1 MLEKWMNPFHRTVTN
16 VNSEHDS
23 NHEEYIQYAQDL
35 EQTLSALEAYL
46 HESDSP
52 DDIITHTLETA
63 CHFYG
68 GDWAGFLE
76 VDLDL
81 GLWTPYVWYN
91 KNPED
96 QTELLVNE
104 FESSEF
110 LYRWVA
116 AMKENLAVIVPDR
129 EKIKNTYPDEYDL
142 YQRLRIHSVLSVPV
156 KPRPTGFLAV
166 RNPKRYINRSSM
178 LQMLAFVVLAT
189 VNEKKLLDSVKMV
202 SAPESIKTRQTFLF
216 ICLES

>member
-1 MLEKWMNPFHRTVTN
+1 M
-16 VNSEHDS
+16 
-23 NHEEYIQYAQDL
+23 

-52 DDIITHTLETA
+52 DDIITQTLETA
-63 CHFYG
+63 CNFYS

-129 EKIKNTYPDEYDL
+129 EEIKDTYPDEYNL
-142 YQRLRIHSVLSVPV
+142 YQRSHIYSALSVPV

-166 RNPKRYINRSSM
+166 RNPKRYFNRSSM

-202 SAPESIKTRQTFLF
+202 SAPESIKNETDILIHLF
-216 ICLES
+216 GELEIIHPKAFYVRLILNPPKSAVC